1 MGHAAH
7 ESYWIAS
14 TRTPRFPW
22 PGGDKRVDVAII
34 GAGITGLTAAYR
46 LKRAGRRV
54 AVLEQHDVVVGETGH
69 TTAHLTQAFDT
80 GLDQLVRA
88 FGREGARAV
97 WDAGRAAIDHI
108 ETTCR
113 EAGIDADFAWV
124 PGYFFALRPEDRD
137 RLEEEAKLA
146 RELGYVADVVDLVD
160 DAPFPPMRH
169 GAMRLANQARFHPR
183 KYLLPL
189 AAAIPGDGSFVAAGC
204 HVADWTGGAGGAPW
218 RVRAGDHVVTA
229 DHLIFATHQPIHDGY
244 YATRV
249 PAYQTYA
256 AAWRVKRGAFADA
269 LAWDTGDP
277 YHYWRITPAGDHD
290 LLIVGGEDHRT
301 GQGDPEAAYGRL
313 IAYVDATLG
322 RTPHTLAWRWSGQ
335 WLEPVDGA
343 PFIGAAPDLPN
354 AWVATGFSGN
364 GMTMGTFAG
373 VAIADRI
380 LGRARRDLAVFDPGR
395 VNLRAGAIT
404 FLTENLAYPAYFLRD
419 RLGPAER
426 DTVDGLAAGEGA
438 VVSFEGEMVAA
449 SRDEDGKLQMVQ
461 AICTHMGCV
470 VHWNGAEKSW
480 DCPCHGSRFLSDG
493 AVKNGPA
500 TQALPPC
507 RAMRDL
513 GAGTG
518 G

>member
-1 MGHAAH
+1 MGHATH
-7 ESYWIAS
+7 QSYWIAS
-14 TRTPRFPW
+14 TRRPRFAPLD
-22 PGGDKRVDVAII
+22 GDRQVDVVVI
-34 GAGITGLTAAYR
+34 GAGITGLTTAYR
-46 LKRAGRRV
+46 LKRAGKRV
-54 AVLEQHDVVVGETGH
+54 AVLEQHDVAVAETGH
-69 TTAHLTQAFDT
+69 TTAHLTEAFDT
-80 GLDQLVRA
+80 GLDRLVRA
-88 FGREGARAV
+88 FGRGGARAV
-97 WDAGRAAIDHI
+97 WDAGRMAIDHI
-108 ETTCR
+108 EATCR
-113 EAGIDADFAWV
+113 EASIDADFQRV

-146 RELGYVADVVDLVD
+146 RELGFVADVVD

-189 AAAIPGDGSFVAAGC
+189 AQAIPGEGSFVAIHT
-204 HVADWTGGAGGAPW
+204 HVGAWTGGEAGEPW
-218 RVRAGDHVVTA
+218 RVTAGGHVVTA
-229 DHLIFATHQPIHDGY
+229 EHLVFATHQPIHDRF

-256 AAWRVKRGAFADA
+256 VAWRIAHGAFGDA
-269 LAWDTGDP
+269 LAWDTADP
-277 YHYWRITPAGDHD
+277 YHYWRLTPAGDHD

-313 IAYVDATLG
+313 IAYVEGVLG
-322 RTPHTLAWRWSGQ
+322 RTPHNQAWRWSGQ

-343 PFIGAAPDLPN
+343 PFIGAAPELQK

-380 LGRARRDLAVFDPGR
+380 LGLERPDLAVFDPGR

-404 FLTENLAYPAYFLRD
+404 FVTENLAYPAYYLRD

-426 DTVDGLAAGEGA
+426 DTVDGLAPGEGA
-438 VVSFEGEMVAA
+438 VVSMDGEKVAA
-449 SRDEDGKLQMVQ
+449 SRDDDGKLHMVQ
-461 AICTHMGCV
+461 AVCTHMGCV
-470 VHWNGAEKSW
+470 VHWNGAEKTW
-480 DCPCHGSRFLSDG
+480 DCPCHGSRFMTDG
-493 AVKNGPA
+493 AVINGPA
-500 TQALPPC
+500 IQALPPC
-507 RAMRDL
+507 RAMKNL
-513 GAGTG
+513 KAGTG

>member
-1 MGHAAH
+1 MGHAKH

-14 TRTPRFPW
+14 AK
-22 PGGDKRVDVAII
+22 GGQAGPLAGDWSGDVIVV
-34 GAGITGLTAAYR
+34 GGGITGITAAHR
-46 LKRAGRRV
+46 LRRAGLRV
-54 AVLEQHDVVVGETGH
+54 ALLEQHDLAVSETGH

-80 GLDQLVRA
+80 GLDQLTRA

-108 ETTCR
+108 EATCH
-113 EAGIDADFAWV
+113 ELGIDADFARV
-124 PGYFFALRPEDRD
+124 PGYLFALREEDRAAI
-137 RLEEEAKLA
+137 EEEARLA
-146 RELGYVADVVDLVD
+146 RELGYVADVVADH
-160 DAPFPPMRH
+160 PFPPMRH

-189 AAAIPGDGSFVAAGC
+189 AQAIPGDGSILATGC
-204 HVADWTGGAGGAPW
+204 HVDGWSGGTDGKPW
-218 RVRAGDHVVTA
+218 RVTA
-229 DHLIFATHQPIHDGY
+229 CGRVLQAEHLVFATHQPIHERL
-244 YATRV
+244 YAARV

-256 AAWRVKRGAFADA
+256 AAWKVPKGAYGDA
-269 LAWDTGDP
+269 LGWDTAEP

-301 GQGDPEAAYGRL
+301 GQADAEEAYARL
-313 IAYVDATLG
+313 ISYVEGVLG
-322 RTPHTLAWRWSGQ
+322 KARHELAWRWSGQ

-343 PFIGAAPDLPN
+343 PFIGAAPGLPN
-354 AWVATGFSGN
+354 AWIGTGYGGN

-380 LGRARRDLAVFDPGR
+380 LGRERPDLATFDPGR
-395 VNLRAGAIT
+395 VKLRAGAVT

-426 DTVDGLAAGEGA
+426 TTVDALAPGEGA
-438 VVSFEGEMVAA
+438 VVAMNGNKVAA
-449 SRDEDGKLQMVQ
+449 SRDADGKLHMVS

-470 VHWNGAEKSW
+470 VHWNGAETTW
-480 DCPCHGSRFLSDG
+480 DCPCHGSRFAPDG
-493 AVKNGPA
+493 EVMGGPA

-507 RAMRDL
+507 QALRDL